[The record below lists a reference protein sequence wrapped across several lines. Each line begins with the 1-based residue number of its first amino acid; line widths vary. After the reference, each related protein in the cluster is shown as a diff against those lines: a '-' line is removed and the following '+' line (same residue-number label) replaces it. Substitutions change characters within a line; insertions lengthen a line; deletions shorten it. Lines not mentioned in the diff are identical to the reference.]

1 MNSSD
6 RQKERREQRGQENAM
21 ESENVQTKRD
31 KKTGEM
37 RKHTDKGGEVSDRK
51 VIESK
56 KKGRTREREI
66 VKHAIR

>member
-1 MNSSD
+1 
-6 RQKERREQRGQENAM
+6 M
-21 ESENVQTKRD
+21 ESENVLTKRD
-31 KKTGEM
+31 KKTGEI